1 MGRGVWRERGVLGKG
16 RVLLWSPCRK
26 DQVESR
32 AGVSREEYERSQ
44 DYADLFINMRDGPWT
59 QVKGPWS

>member
-1 MGRGVWRERGVLGKG
+1 MLGKG